1 MVAELVSC
9 WDHPLGEGGAGS
21 PHANEGWDQLS
32 TALVLQHMVH
42 MTSCG
47 NMGNWH
53 QHGIWTMDPGVVISN
68 ISGLVVTTAPG
79 GSSAGH
85 SDLWALGQHDPQTAT
100 WPQVS
105 AQPLWHLHTLWWQ

>member
-1 MVAELVSC
+1 MGVGSSPMRGRANGQQGHLS
-9 WDHPLGEGGAGS
+9 GEGGAGS

-53 QHGIWTMDPGVVISN
+53 QHGIWTTDPDMVISN
-68 ISGLVVTTAPG
+68 ILGLVVTTAPG
-79 GSSAGH
+79 GSNAGH
-85 SDLWALGQHDPQTAT
+85 SDLWALVA
-100 WPQVS
+100 
-105 AQPLWHLHTLWWQ
+105 A